1 MTLAYRYCIMDFDN
15 GAPTATF
22 EKGGCGNCMYA
33 SAAESKTKQNFSNGD
48 GQVYKFERYTK
59 ITKIPKRYLKVNST
73 AQLRHQ
79 LILFTFAT
87 IYADSPP
94 QLNPKSHSSLG

>member
-33 SAAESKTKQNFSNGD
+33 SAAESKTKQNFSLNGD
-48 GQVYKFERYTK
+48 GQVNKFERYPP
-59 ITKIPKRYLKVNST
+59 KIPRRY
-73 AQLRHQ
+73 
-79 LILFTFAT
+79 
-87 IYADSPP
+87 
-94 QLNPKSHSSLG
+94 PKDT